1 MKADL
6 AETMEFFSIDK
17 ENVIITTVKK
27 AEEGDGIVA
36 RMYDAEGT
44 ASTVGLKSYFDLG
57 NLHHTNIIEENPVVA
72 DKIEISP
79 FGIETYL
86 LELK

>member
-1 MKADL
+1 
-6 AETMEFFSIDK
+6 MEFFSIDR

-44 ASTVGLKSYFDLG
+44 ASTVNLESFFDLG
-57 NLHHTNIIEENPVVA
+57 NMQHTNIIEENPKAV
-72 DKIEISP
+72 DKIEISS
-79 FGIETYL
+79 FGIETYQFDI
-86 LELK
+86 KF